1 MPNAKHSIRRTR
13 NGAGPEAGSIIR
25 RAGSFTARQSSQA
38 GGQDGIGEC
47 SIIYE
52 ILRSK
57 GGGTYRPRQ
66 PVSMRRCSPHVPIT
80 VGPRNRNLAC
90 TCTMCRVHWACAGLA
105 LVPTGPRNAEA
116 RASSSAH
123 FESGWVAIGCAGRGP
138 LGFSDS
144 LQGSNG
150 LTILSTPQQIPLAR
164 NLYLQPF
171 PPSTSRQP

>member
-1 MPNAKHSIRRTR
+1 MPDAKHSIRRTR

-90 TCTMCRVHWACAGLA
+90 TCTMCRVHWACAGLLWCRRGHGTRKLE
-105 LVPTGPRNAEA
+105 LVHLLILRVGGSLLAVLAVVP
-116 RASSSAH
+116 
-123 FESGWVAIGCAGRGP
+123 WV
-138 LGFSDS
+138 S
-144 LQGSNG
+144 
-150 LTILSTPQQIPLAR
+150 QIPCRGQMAL
-164 NLYLQPF
+164 
-171 PPSTSRQP
+171 PSYPHHNKSP